1 MAISDDVAVRVSGEG
16 EIEEILDLT
25 QALRLELLELDVE
38 AVTAPEGPQEPDA
51 KGLTELAGWLVVH
64 LGSGE
69 SLRSVI
75 DTLRS
80 WVGRQR
86 CDVEVS
92 LGGDVLKLSAVTS
105 DQRDKII
112 DAWLARHSGDA

>member
-1 MAISDDVAVRVSGEG
+1 MVISDDVTVRVSGEA
-16 EIEEILDLT
+16 EVEEILDLT
-25 QALRLELLELDVE
+25 QALRLELLELDVD
-38 AVTAPEGPQEPDA
+38 AVTAPDGPEEPDA
-51 KGLTELAGWLVVH
+51 KGLTALAGWLVVH
-64 LGSGE
+64 LGSRE

-80 WVGRQR
+80 WAGRQR

-112 DAWLARHSGDA
+112 DAWLAQHSTGA